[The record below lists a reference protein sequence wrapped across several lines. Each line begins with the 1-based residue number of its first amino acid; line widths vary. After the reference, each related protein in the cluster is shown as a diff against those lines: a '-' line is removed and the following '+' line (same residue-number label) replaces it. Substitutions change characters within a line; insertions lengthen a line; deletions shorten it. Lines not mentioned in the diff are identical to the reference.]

1 MVCFY
6 KLMEVDSDVVTE
18 DEEIKSEKKEKQEE
32 KNVKLSMWRIS
43 KSHEYN
49 GFSLMC
55 RSNRF
60 SLFN

>member
-1 MVCFY
+1 
-6 KLMEVDSDVVTE
+6 MEVDSDIVA
-18 DEEIKSEKKEKQEE
+18 DGKAMKSEKKEKQEE
-32 KNVKLSMWRIS
+32 KEVESVKLSIWRTS
-43 KSHEYN
+43 KSHAYN